1 MTTRTTPASPAASAQ
16 ATGTAF
22 VLAATVAWSFSGTFT
37 RLLTTDVTTAIA
49 WRSFFGGGF
58 LVVPFLRQHRSNSL
72 NALFA
77 ISWPGLALMTASALC
92 QASTVGA
99 FYNTSIANVAV
110 IYATAPFMAAGL
122 AFGLIGERM
131 KPRTVVASAI
141 AFVGVLIIVS
151 NGFGTGHLVGDLMA
165 LVMTLTFAVIIV
177 IPRAYP
183 DVAMMPAT
191 ILSAALIFALL
202 GSFGHPKAMPGRDWL
217 VLAAFGFTNFTVA
230 MYLFLAGSR
239 RIAAAQAALIGTLE
253 VVLSPFWA
261 WLLFSERPNLAGMIG
276 GALILAVVIWHT
288 RLDLRSERAAAMP
301 ARLP

>member
-1 MTTRTTPASPAASAQ
+1 MTTRSTPASAATSAQ
-16 ATGTAF
+16 VTGTAF

-58 LVVPFLRQHRSNSL
+58 LLIPFLRQHRG
-72 NALFA
+72 NALKALLA
-77 ISWPGLALMTASALC
+77 IGWPGLALMTASALC

-99 FYNTSIANVAV
+99 FYDTSIANVAV

-122 AFGLIGERM
+122 AYGLIGERM
-131 KPRTVVASAI
+131 KPRTLMASAI

-151 NGFGTGHLVGDLMA
+151 NGFGTGHLVGDLVA

-191 ILSAALIFALL
+191 ILSAALILL
-202 GSFGHPKAMPGRDWL
+202 LFGPFGQAAAMPVHDWL

-261 WLLFSERPNLAGMIG
+261 WLVFSERPNLASVIG
-276 GALILAVVIWHT
+276 GGMILAVVIWHT
-288 RLDLRSERAAAMP
+288 RLDLRSERAAERL
-301 ARLP
+301 ARSP